1 MFRPDPAERV
11 SRTGLHPSLLPP
23 WSLTVGLKVI
33 VSALGDDSTQLPE
46 GDFGCQLTGGLGL
59 LTGAILATSARR
71 QTPLLP
77 LGGFIYSLFKFAI
90 TFNSCSPGFGILFI

>member
-11 SRTGLHPSLLPP
+11 SHTGLHPSPLPP

-59 LTGAILATSARR
+59 LTGAILATFAHR
-71 QTPLLP
+71 QTLLLP
-77 LGGFIYSLFKFAI
+77 FHGFQ
-90 TFNSCSPGFGILFI
+90 ILFSNLALIHEMFVIL